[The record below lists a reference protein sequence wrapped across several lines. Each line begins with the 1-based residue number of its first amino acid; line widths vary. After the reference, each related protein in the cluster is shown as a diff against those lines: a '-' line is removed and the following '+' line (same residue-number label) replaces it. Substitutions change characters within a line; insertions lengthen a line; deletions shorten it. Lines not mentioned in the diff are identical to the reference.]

1 MVPSLSERSISDLS
15 YEELEKLCDL
25 AEEAARRYIASRV
38 PKEYISDLS
47 ISVDLEGSETINIDV
62 DVEVRLSPL
71 CRNID
76 ARELAE
82 GSVRAAFDAIEEYLR
97 RVHVHASPK

>member
-1 MVPSLSERSISDLS
+1 MVLSLGERSISDLS
-15 YEELEKLCDL
+15 YEELEELCDL

-47 ISVDLEGSETINIDV
+47 ISVDLEGSETLNIDV

-71 CRNID
+71 CKNID
-76 ARELAE
+76 ARGLAE

-97 RVHVHASPK
+97 RVRVHASPK